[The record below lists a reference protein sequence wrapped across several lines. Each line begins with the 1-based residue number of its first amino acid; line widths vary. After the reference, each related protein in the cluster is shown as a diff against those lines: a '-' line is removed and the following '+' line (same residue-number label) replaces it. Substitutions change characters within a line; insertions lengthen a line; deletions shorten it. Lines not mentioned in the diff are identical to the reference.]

1 MKVPFLIGANTDEG
15 TAFGAGKGPNGTGRN
30 TTAEFLTALND
41 TGIAHSSLTAAII
54 SYLYPDIQAI
64 GIPTLTTLPEIITPN
79 SADEIIIG
87 PRRMANKAWS
97 KFSVPNW
104 SYRFDIIPNGNT
116 PSGGATHFQE
126 VAFVFN
132 NTRGLGYATSPF
144 ANLTSTEEV
153 TFGNLAV
160 EMSRSWVSFI
170 TELDPNQMAFRALPI
185 GGCTAMLWEGM
196 RRTRI
201 LFG

>member
-15 TAFGAGKGPNGTGRN
+15 TAFGAGKGPDGTGRN
-30 TTAEFLTALND
+30 TIAEFLTALND
-41 TGIAHSSLTAAII
+41 TGIAHSSPTAAII

-64 GIPTLTTLPEIITPN
+64 GIPSLTTLPEIITPN
-79 SADEIIIG
+79 SAVTSERRLQWRRTAAYFGDEVIIG
-87 PRRMANKAWS
+87 PRKMANKAWS

-104 SYRFDIIPNGNT
+104 SYRFDVIPNGNT

-153 TFGNLAV
+153 TFGNLAI
-160 EMSRSWVSFI
+160 EMSRS
-170 TELDPNQMAFRALPI
+170 
-185 GGCTAMLWEGM
+185 
-196 RRTRI
+196 
-201 LFG
+201 